1 MTYENLTSG
10 RMRNGAAKTCFWS
23 FWPLFGSL
31 LMGASSVACGTG
43 TKRPTL
49 VESAGGTGVWSVMID
64 DAASGA
70 EVFVDGVRRSDD
82 CRRNGTRLRCWFG
95 GLAGWPHR
103 IEVRA
108 AGLPT
113 LRCLV
118 AGPKGDLHTARCC
131 RGCRRIPPARPH
143 RAKVAGKAK
152 TSGSTENVKSMK

>member
-1 MTYENLTSG
+1 MTDENLTSG
-10 RMRNGAAKTCFWS
+10 RMGNRAANICFGS
-23 FWPLFGSL
+23 FWLLFGSL
-31 LMGASSVACGTG
+31 LVGASLGACGTG

-49 VESAGGTGVWSVMID
+49 VESAGGKGVWSVMID

-143 RAKVAGKAK
+143 RVHAARKGNASGLMKK
-152 TSGSTENVKSMK
+152 TD